1 MANLS
6 ERTSDVGRMREQADK
21 NRKGGADFFK
31 FDKGDTLI
39 YVHPPCRNGDEYEP
53 TKGLPFIPIGVHYGV
68 GGKAMCPSLDPEDN
82 PIISH
87 PFIKKELK
95 KAGKKLTGK
104 CPIKTALEGED
115 LSDEEA
121 DGMKLKIQYVWGI
134 TPLGFKKSKK
144 EGAKWLELD
153 DGPVVLFC
161 GPQLNDALIE
171 IFEEHGEITDPRKAI
186 RVVVTKSDTGQ
197 VSYKAKAYKL
207 DLKKPYVLP
216 KEDRVALLKALE
228 GECDL
233 FRVVANT
240 IKPPSKVKELLGG
253 DIEDED
259 DDEDEKPKKGA
270 KAGKK
275 GKAKPKPSDDD
286 DDEDDD
292 DEDDD
297 SDSDDDEDE
306 EEEKPKKG
314 AKAAKGKKGKAKPV
328 DDDEDDDDSDE
339 DEDDDSDDDDSDDD
353 DDEEEEKPKAKKKA
367 GKSKSKDDDE
377 DEEEDDE
384 DDSDDDEEEKPKKK
398 ASKKAAAKKGKSK
411 GDDDDD
417 DLDLGDLESELK
429 DLDDEDDDE
438 EEKPKKKKGSKKGKR

>member
-82 PIISH
+82 PIIAH

-104 CPIKTALEGED
+104 CPIKAALEGED

-121 DGMKLKIQYVWGI
+121 DAMKLKVQYVWGI

-186 RVVVTKSDTGQ
+186 RVVVTKADTGQ

-216 KEDRVALLKALE
+216 KADRASLLKALE

-259 DDEDEKPKKGA
+259 DDEDDKPKKGKGA
-270 KAGKK
+270 KSK
-275 GKAKPKPSDDD
+275 GKAKPKDDD
-286 DDEDDD
+286 DDEEE
-292 DEDDD
+292 DEEEDDDD
-297 SDSDDDEDE
+297 SDLDDDDDE

-314 AKAAKGKKGKAKPV
+314 AKAAKGKKGKAKPA

-339 DEDDDSDDDDSDDD
+339 DEDDDSDDEDDD
-353 DDEEEEKPKAKKKA
+353 EEEKPKAKKKA
-367 GKSKSKDDDE
+367 GKSKPKDDD
-377 DEEEDDE
+377 DEDDE
-384 DDSDDDEEEKPKKK
+384 DDSDEDDDDEDEEKPKKK
-398 ASKKAAAKKGKSK
+398 ASKKAAGKKGKSK
-411 GDDDDD
+411 DDDDDD

>member
-6 ERTSDVGRMREQADK
+6 ERKSDVGRMREQADK

-39 YVHPPCRNGDEYEP
+39 YVHPPCRNGDEFEP
-53 TKGLPFIPIGVHYGV
+53 TRGLPFIPIGVHYGV

-82 PIISH
+82 PIITH

-104 CPIKTALEGED
+104 CPVKLALEGED

-121 DGMKLKIQYVWGI
+121 DAMKLKVQYVWGI

-161 GPQLNDALIE
+161 GPQVNDALIE

-186 RVVVTKSDTGQ
+186 RVVVTKSDAGQ
-197 VSYKAKAYKL
+197 INYKAKAYKL

-216 KEDRVALLKALE
+216 KENRVALLKALE

-240 IKPPSKVKELLGG
+240 IKPPNKVAELLGG
-253 DIEDED
+253 DIDDEDDDDEKPKKGSKGKGKSKAKSKRDEDED
-259 DDEDEKPKKGA
+259 DEDEEEDDDDSDSDDEDDEDEDEKPKKKA
-270 KAGKK
+270 SKKAAGKK
-275 GKAKPKPSDDD
+275 SKPSD
-286 DDEDDD
+286 
-292 DEDDD
+292 
-297 SDSDDDEDE
+297 
-306 EEEKPKKG
+306 
-314 AKAAKGKKGKAKPV
+314 

-339 DEDDDSDDDDSDDD
+339 DEDDDSDDD

-367 GKSKSKDDDE
+367 GKSKSKDEDDE
-377 DEEEDDE
+377 DEEEDSDDE
-384 DDSDDDEEEKPKKK
+384 DDDEEDEPKPKKK
-398 ASKKAAAKKGKSK
+398 ASKKAAGKKGKSK
-411 GDDDDD
+411 DDDDD

-438 EEKPKKKKGSKKGKR
+438 DEKPKKKKGSKKR